1 MKSNER
7 EKKGEK
13 EARKEETMQRL
24 VKKMTLQKYVI
35 KGIAKNLYL
44 YEKHLYTINTVKY
57 K

>member
-1 MKSNER
+1 MKG
-7 EKKGEK
+7 KKKREK
-13 EARKEETMQRL
+13 EARKEETMQKL

-44 YEKHLYTINTVKY
+44 YEKHLYTINTMKY